1 MHNLLMVANIDGKND
16 NLNVYVEQEIIDILQ
31 GKSLRAFP

>member
-1 MHNLLMVANIDGKND
+1 MHNLLMVANIDGKNN

-31 GKSLRAFP
+31 GES

>member
-1 MHNLLMVANIDGKND
+1 MHNLLMVANIDGKNN

-31 GKSLRAFP
+31 GKS